1 MDIDF
6 VVQDIFALT
15 RPQWSFAPNLEEAT
29 KALQQAVAQD
39 QKSAGAD
46 KIIEADEASSG
57 ESSDD
62 DNADLDEMDGEDGD
76 GDDESLSEEDEEV
89 DVSIAVNEAMAIEIC

>member
-6 VVQDIFALT
+6 IVQDIFALT
-15 RPQWSFAPNLEEAT
+15 RPQWNFAPNLEEAT

-62 DNADLDEMDGEDGD
+62 DNVDLDEIDGEDVD
-76 GDDESLSEEDEEV
+76 GDDDSLSEEDEEV
-89 DVSIAVNEAMAIEIC
+89 DVSMAVTEYCQ